1 MTERAMRLWIGLFV
15 LVALILLSTLIVA
28 FGSLPAL
35 FKRANVYTIRFK
47 DAPGVAQGTPVRR
60 SGVRIGEVTDIGLDD
75 ETGDVNVVVG
85 IEKKY
90 TVRRNEEPTLITGLL
105 GTDSSIDFIPI
116 TEGPGQPPPDRSP
129 VPPGTELAGKRTVSV
144 NTLLNRA
151 SEVVPTTQETLNDM
165 RKSLQRIEKLAPLVE
180 ETVKEYRDLGRD
192 VRKAIPTVETTT
204 REVGDL
210 AKSVRDS
217 VPELQ
222 KTNAEIQKLLKST
235 NDAYPDIKKTA
246 DDIGAT
252 VRIWGRVGERVNV
265 LLETNRDELDK
276 GIKELVKGV
285 ERFNDVLARVLN
297 VLTDDNVKNVSATI
311 KNVREGSD
319 HVPNMAR
326 NADKLLEESRQ
337 TLRRL
342 DTTLQRAE
350 EFMSNIQQV
359 TKPLTDRGSSVA
371 KNLDESLDKLNRTL
385 GDVRA
390 LIQAVGESNGTLSR
404 LLKDPSLYNRID
416 DALCMVTKMLPRV
429 DRILKDIETFAD
441 KLARHPESI
450 GIGGVVRPGSGL
462 KDSPPPINS
471 HYTPPG
477 QK

>member
-1 MTERAMRLWIGLFV
+1 MTERAMRLWIGMFV
-15 LVALILLSTLIVA
+15 LIALILLSTLIVA
-28 FGSLPAL
+28 FGSLPAV
-35 FKRANVYTIRFK
+35 FKRVNHYTIRFK

-60 SGVRIGEVTDIGLDD
+60 SGVRIGEVTDINLDN
-75 ETGDVNVVVG
+75 ETGDVEVVVG

-90 TVRRNEEPTLITGLL
+90 TVRHNEEPTLITGLL
-105 GTDSSIDFIPI
+105 GTDTTIDLVPV

-129 VPPGTELAGKRTVSV
+129 IPPGTELAGKRTVSV

-165 RKSLQRIEKLAPLVE
+165 RKSLQRLEKMSPLME
-180 ETVKEYRDLGRD
+180 EALREYRDLAKD
-192 VRKAIPTVETTT
+192 VRKALPASETTI

-210 AKSVRDS
+210 AKAVRDS
-217 VPELQ
+217 VPDLRQ
-222 KTNAEIQKLLKST
+222 TNTEIQKLLRST
-235 NDAYPDIKKTA
+235 NDAYPDLKRTA
-246 DDIGAT
+246 DDIGTT

-265 LLETNRDELDK
+265 LLETNRDELDR

-285 ERFNDVLARVLN
+285 ERFNEVLTRVLN
-297 VLTDDNVKNVSATI
+297 VLTEDNVKNISATI
-311 KNVREGSD
+311 KNVREGSN
-319 HVPNMAR
+319 HLPSMAR
-326 NADKLLEESRQ
+326 NADKLLEESRG

-350 EFMSNIQQV
+350 EFMGNIQQV
-359 TKPLTDRGSSVA
+359 TKPFSERGGTIT

-390 LIQAVGESNGTLSR
+390 LIQAIGESNGTVSK
-404 LLKDPSLYNRID
+404 LLKDPSLYNHID
-416 DALCMVTKMLPRV
+416 DAICLVLRTLPRL
-429 DRILKDIETFAD
+429 DRILENIEIFSD

-450 GIGGVVRPGSGL
+450 GLGGVVRPSSGL
-462 KDSPPPINS
+462 KDSPPINS
-471 HYTPPG
+471 HYAPAG